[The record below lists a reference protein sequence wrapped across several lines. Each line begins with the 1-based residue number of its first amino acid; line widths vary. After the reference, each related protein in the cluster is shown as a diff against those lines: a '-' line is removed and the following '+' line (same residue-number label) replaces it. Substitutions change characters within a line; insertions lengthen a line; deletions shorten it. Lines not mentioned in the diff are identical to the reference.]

1 MLWSD
6 LLLCCSVA
14 LLNVVFFLFV
24 FSIIYTNNIA
34 GKCNKGCQRGSRGS
48 RGRAAAGT
56 VDKFSNGKRRVLFF
70 LNENSFSCLLCATS
84 RRTKDEDDYDDDEKA
99 SL

>member
-34 GKCNKGCQRGSRGS
+34 GKCNKGCQRGS

-84 RRTKDEDDYDDDEKA
+84 RRTKDEDDDDEKA